1 VTALT
6 SCDLSQATV
15 FLQRGRG
22 MAGGRSPLN
31 SILGYLLKFFG
42 LEVAQKTCAGRLFKV
57 GKSLHWGSPT
67 LSALEVW
74 VQSYRNPS
82 RLETSLA
89 AVDGRD
95 VFGALSRPGHST
107 MPCIVAFLTVGSY
120 WRSLPLSLP
129 PMSLHAE
136 MGSSPVH
143 HWEYQWLPSLG
154 LACLSK

>member
-1 VTALT
+1 MTASGHLH
-6 SCDLSQATV
+6 LSLCLLPIAAGL
-15 FLQRGRG
+15 FGG
-22 MAGGRSPLN
+22 KFGGRVD
-31 SILGYLLKFFG
+31 G
-42 LEVAQKTCAGRLFKV
+42 EVAQKTCSGRLFKV

-74 VQSYRNPS
+74 VQWYRNPS

-107 MPCIVAFLTVGSY
+107 TPCIVAFLTVGSY

-129 PMSLHAE
+129 PMSLHAG
-136 MGSSPVH
+136 MGSSRFTTGKTNGYPHLV
-143 HWEYQWLPSLG
+143 
-154 LACLSK
+154 